1 MSPNQ
6 NTDTASDLGQPE
18 KKHVR
23 KAVKTARKVNSKAK
37 NGTRRTNGSARTL
50 SVKSSAF
57 RKDASRFL
65 ESAKSTL
72 NDAYGWSGHTTKKMT
87 KAARKA
93 GFPSEYANERSLIIA
108 AVGLG
113 VSVAVGAL
121 LRGYGSL
128 GGKSSSSASTSRKR
142 SRRKS

>member
-23 KAVKTARKVNSKAK
+23 KAVKTARKARK
-37 NGTRRTNGSARTL
+37 NGTRRTNGSARTR
-50 SVKSSAF
+50 SAKTAF
-57 RKDASRFL
+57 SKDASRFL
-65 ESAKSTL
+65 ESAKSSA
-72 NDAYGWSGHTTKKMT
+72 NDAYGWSGDTTRKMT
-87 KAARKA
+87 NAARKA
-93 GFPSEYANERSLIIA
+93 GLPREYANERSLIIA

-121 LRGYGSL
+121 LMGYGSL
-128 GGKSSSSASTSRKR
+128 GGKSSPGASTSPKR